1 MVSLVAIPLKE
12 EVVGVKKHLICLL
25 IVLGLS
31 QTARAAFEKQETNA
45 ASGAMAG
52 LGLAWPQPSSSL
64 FENPAWL
71 GSSNRLSASV
81 FYTRLFNLTDLS
93 YQTVSLEGSFSKY
106 GWGLGAT
113 DFGNPL
119 YREQTLALGTSAPLG
134 PRARLGMALKGF
146 RTRISGYGETNA
158 WGVDL
163 GAAGRIRRDLT
174 FGACATN
181 LNRPKLGK
189 AGEELPQSLSAGA
202 LFRPLPML
210 AIGSGLEEDPR
221 YGTSFR
227 AGSEVQ
233 VGRHLLLRGG
243 MRTNPNALTA
253 GFGVALR
260 GLALDYSLRTHP
272 TLGAT
277 HGFGLGYRR

>member
-1 MVSLVAIPLKE
+1 MGGGRRFVWALLVLAMSNPA
-12 EVVGVKKHLICLL
+12 G
-25 IVLGLS
+25 
-31 QTARAAFEKQETNA
+31 AAFEKQETNA

-52 LGLAWPQPSSSL
+52 LGLARPQPSSSL
-64 FENPAWL
+64 FENPAWM
-71 GSSNRLSASV
+71 GSSNRVSASV

-93 YQTVSLEGSFSKY
+93 YQTVSLEGSLKEF

-119 YREQTLALGTSAPLG
+119 YREQTFSLGASAPLG
-134 PRARLGMALKGF
+134 PRARLGLALKGF
-146 RTRISGYGETNA
+146 RTRISGYGEANA

-163 GAAGRIRRDLT
+163 GVAGWIRHDLT

-189 AGEELPQSLSAGA
+189 AGEELPQSLCAEV
-202 LFRPLPML
+202 LYRPLPML
-210 AIGSGLEEDPR
+210 PIGSILEEDPR

-260 GLALDYSLRTHP
+260 GLAFDYSLRTHP

>member
-1 MVSLVAIPLKE
+1 LLVLAMSNPA
-12 EVVGVKKHLICLL
+12 G
-25 IVLGLS
+25 
-31 QTARAAFEKQETNA
+31 AAFEKQETNA

-52 LGLAWPQPSSSL
+52 LGLARPQSPSAL

-71 GSSNRLSASV
+71 GSSRLLSGSV
-81 FYTRLFNLTDLS
+81 FYTRLFDLTDLS
-93 YQTVSLEGSFSKY
+93 YQTVSLEGSLKEF

-119 YREQTLALGTSAPLG
+119 YREQTLALGGSVPAG
-134 PRARLGMALKGF
+134 PRARLGLALKGF
-146 RTRISGYGETNA
+146 RTRISGYGEANT

-163 GAAGRIRRDLT
+163 GAAGWIRHDLT

-181 LNRPKLGK
+181 LNRPKIGK
-189 AGEELPQSLSAGA
+189 AGEELPQSLFAGA
-202 LFRPLPML
+202 LYRPFPML
-210 AIGSGLEEDPR
+210 TIGSGLEEDPR
-221 YGTSFR
+221 YGTSFK
-227 AGSEVQ
+227 AGSEIQ

-260 GLALDYSLRTHP
+260 GLVFDYSLRTHP

-277 HGFGLGYRR
+277 HGFGLGYHR